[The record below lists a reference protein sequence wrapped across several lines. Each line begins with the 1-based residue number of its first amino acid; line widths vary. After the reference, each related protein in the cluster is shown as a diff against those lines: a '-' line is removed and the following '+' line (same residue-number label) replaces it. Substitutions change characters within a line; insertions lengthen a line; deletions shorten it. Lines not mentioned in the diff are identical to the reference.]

1 MAMLRSFLQ
10 SRVRNSI
17 AHRDVQDDFAVM
29 PLEAKLLN
37 SSWDND
43 LFARQSTGEPDDIA
57 EPLAELFHSDD
68 NAEIWGSLPVDMTAG
83 EAKAKLFGALQ
94 EGLDS
99 GALEQVFREIFQEQF
114 EAQTPP
120 DETQLEAFKAERHG
134 RAFRGLNPALVADVN
149 RHAVQYREEQLMAFK
164 EEWHGKAFN
173 GLDESLIDGV
183 RYEVAEHEE
192 QLAEF
197 KAEMHGKGFRALD
210 RSLVAGANRAVAEH
224 ALQELQQFKEEM
236 HGKAFQ
242 PLHGALVQDVMD
254 EVWQHVQQTVLG

>member
-1 MAMLRSFLQ
+1 MSMVRSFLQ
-10 SRVRNSI
+10 SRVRNII

-29 PLEAKLLN
+29 PMDAKLFN
-37 SSWDND
+37 DND
-43 LFARQSTGEPDDIA
+43 FWARLITGEPDDIA
-57 EPLAELFHSDD
+57 EPLAELFHFEDD
-68 NAEIWGSLPVDMTAG
+68 AEIWGSLPVDMTLA
-83 EAKAKLFGALQ
+83 EAKAKLFGGLQ

-120 DETQLEAFKAERHG
+120 DKTQLETFKAEMHG

-149 RHAVQYREEQLMAFK
+149 RHAVQYREEQLMAIK

-210 RSLVAGANRAVAEH
+210 QSLVAGANRAVAEH
-224 ALQELQQFKEEM
+224 ELQELQQVKEEI

-242 PLHGALVQDVMD
+242 PLHAALVQAVMD
-254 EVWQHVQQTVLG
+254 EVWQNVKENVLG

>member
-1 MAMLRSFLQ
+1 MSMVRSFLQ
-10 SRVRNSI
+10 SRMRNII

-29 PLEAKLLN
+29 PMDAKLFN
-37 SSWDND
+37 DND
-43 LFARQSTGEPDDIA
+43 FWARLITGEPDDIA

-68 NAEIWGSLPVDMTAG
+68 DAVIWGSLPVDMTLA
-83 EAKAKLFGALQ
+83 EAKAKLFGGLQ

-120 DETQLEAFKAERHG
+120 DKTQLETFKAEMHG

-149 RHAVQYREEQLMAFK
+149 RHAVQYREEQLMAIK

-173 GLDESLIDGV
+173 GLDQSLIDGV

-197 KAEMHGKGFRALD
+197 KGDKAFRALD
-210 RSLVAGANRAVAEH
+210 QSLVAGANRAVAEH
-224 ALQELQQFKEEM
+224 ELQELQKFKEAM

-242 PLHGALVQDVMD
+242 SLHGGMVQGVKD
-254 EVWQHVQQTVLG
+254 EVRQHVQQTVLG